1 MSIRF
6 HSSGAK
12 LLLNK
17 AKKVKSGR
25 RLTSNEI
32 DEIVENPDIA
42 AWLSAYDAWIERVHR
57 TFRKILKSLH
67 KKPPSNLNDWAERI
81 DFGLRV
87 ALDDT
92 ERLQKSV
99 QVLRQFDWTG
109 VGKSAL
115 EFLPPKTKIETQ
127 VFATIDGFNGG
138 MYREDKIFL
147 SLVLVD
153 ATSLDPGFFGH
164 EFHHNGFEYWWKQ
177 NPLVKR
183 YSKEENSREKWLLD
197 TFAYL
202 ASEGLAN
209 AFCSPAAISKVDGDS
224 ELLRVHNSIIEEYEQ
239 DWDDLFERLI
249 GLLHAIIDGDIDK
262 IVDYYEAFAL
272 DMKGEGHPIGHF
284 VSGRM
289 VQKMDSSI
297 DVPRQEIIDL
307 CKNPFKFLRM
317 YNRAVQGNN
326 FQFVPTDVIESIDNI
341 LKDMR
346 KSL

>member
-6 HSSGAK
+6 HSSGAQ
-12 LLLNK
+12 LLLDK

-25 RLTSNEI
+25 KLTSNEI

-42 AWLSAYDAWIERVHR
+42 AWLSAYDNWIERVYR
-57 TFRKILKSLH
+57 TFRKILKALH
-67 KKPPSNLNDWAERI
+67 KKSPGNLNDWAERI

-92 ERLQKSV
+92 ERLQKSI
-99 QVLRQFDWTG
+99 QVLRQFEWTE

-115 EFLPPKTKIETQ
+115 EFLPPETKLRTQ

-147 SLVLVD
+147 SLVLLD
-153 ATSLDPGFFGH
+153 ATSLEPGFFEH

-177 NPLVKR
+177 HPLVKEH
-183 YSKEENSREKWLLD
+183 SEEEDTREKWFLD
-197 TFAYL
+197 IFAYL

-209 AFCSPAAISKVDGDS
+209 AFCSPAAISKIDGDS
-224 ELLRVHNSIIEEYEQ
+224 KLIRVHNSIIEEYEQ
-239 DWDDLFERLI
+239 DWNDLFERLVK
-249 GLLHAIIDGDIDK
+249 LLRAIIDGDIDK

-317 YNRAVQGNN
+317 YNRAVQGDN
-326 FQFVPTDVIESIDNI
+326 FQFVPTDIIESLDNI